1 MLELFKRAASGVASA
16 ATGKVRLFVDIDGL
30 PYVKD
35 ETGVVASLKG
45 EVGPQGEQGIQG
57 PQGEPGSDA
66 EVTSEN
72 IIAALGYTPADEA
85 VLGDIQ
91 AALDAINGV

>member
-1 MLELFKRAASGVASA
+1 MGPQ
-16 ATGKVRLFVDIDGL
+16 GIQ
-30 PYVKD
+30 
-35 ETGVVASLKG
+35 G
-45 EVGPQGEQGIQG
+45 EPGPQGPVGPQGIQGEIGPQGPQGIQG
-57 PQGEPGSDA
+57 ETGPQGPAGSDA
-66 EVTSEN
+66 EVTQTN

>member
-1 MLELFKRAASGVASA
+1 MADITEFPIQTEVLDPANYPEFVGP
-16 ATGKVRLFVDIDGL
+16 TG
-30 PYVKD
+30 
-35 ETGVVASLKG
+35 ET
-45 EVGPQGEQGIQG
+45 GPQGAQG

-66 EVTSEN
+66 TVTSAN

-91 AALDAINGV
+91 AALNAINGV

>member
-1 MLELFKRAASGVASA
+1 M
-16 ATGKVRLFVDIDGL
+16 ATLSNILGTTFVG
-30 PYVKD
+30 
-35 ETGVVASLKG
+35 AQ
-45 EVGPQGEQGIQG
+45 GPQG

-66 EVTSEN
+66 NVTAEN

>member
-1 MLELFKRAASGVASA
+1 MSVAPNAGLIDFGTFQSPI
-16 ATGKVRLFVDIDGL
+16 GGSDGL
-30 PYVKD
+30 QGQVPAPLVAQAGYVLTT
-35 ETGVVASLKG
+35 EGWAPAPAAVVT
-45 EVGPQGEQGIQG
+45 
-57 PQGEPGSDA
+57 A
-66 EVTSEN
+66 EI